1 VNTGWPDALT
11 SDHAVLLLV
20 PLVIFAAYLVFGITG
35 FGASPITIPV
45 LVHLLPLAFVLP
57 LAALLDLGSA
67 LVLGFHTRRQ
77 ADSRELLT
85 LVPFTLLGL
94 TLGVTLLLRLPRD
107 ATLLALGLFV
117 CAYAVNLIV
126 RREARRRLS
135 RRWAAPA
142 GVVGGLI
149 GALFGMGGPPYVMYL
164 AGRIAEPDAQR
175 ATIAQMVILNVG
187 LRVVAFALAGLLAS
201 TALWLAVAALLP
213 VAWAGVW
220 AGHRAH
226 LRLAPATAARII
238 AAALFTAG
246 AALVARSL

>member
-1 VNTGWPDALT
+1 MRRVTIPHD
-11 SDHAVLLLV
+11 VLLLV
-20 PLVIFAAYLVFGITG
+20 PVVIFAAYLVFGITG

-67 LVLGFHTRRQ
+67 LALGFHTRRQ
-77 ADSRELLT
+77 ADSRELVT

-117 CAYAVNLIV
+117 CTYAVNLML
-126 RREARRRLS
+126 RRETRRGLS
-135 RRWAAPA
+135 RWWAAPA
-142 GVVGGLI
+142 GIAGGLV

-164 AGRIAEPDAQR
+164 AGRITEPNAQR
-175 ATIAQMVILNVG
+175 ATISQMVILNVG
-187 LRVVAFALAGLLAS
+187 LRVVAFALAGLLVS
-201 TALWLAVAALLP
+201 RTLWLAVAGLLP

-220 AGHRAH
+220 LGHRVH

-238 AAALFTAG
+238 AAALFMAG
-246 AALVARSL
+246 AALIARTL